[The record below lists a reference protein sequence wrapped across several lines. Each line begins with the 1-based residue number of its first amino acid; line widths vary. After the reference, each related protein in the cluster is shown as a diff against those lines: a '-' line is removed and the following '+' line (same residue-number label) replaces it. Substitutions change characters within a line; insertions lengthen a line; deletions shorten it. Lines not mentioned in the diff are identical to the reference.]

1 MSQHSNKTTAMKRIL
16 QAAPLCLLLLVFLAA
31 PALAQAPMDTVRQ
44 GVEKVIAIL
53 QDPKYKGQKAITG
66 ERLERLRAAF
76 KEYFDF
82 TELTA
87 RAVGRPWLRFTPQ
100 QQQDLTDSFQELLE
114 KTYIGKFEGYNGEK
128 VEYEKEMAQG
138 DLAFVQGQIQSKDG
152 KVLSL
157 NFRLIRKNDRWAIYD
172 VIGEG
177 ISIMEIYRSQFA
189 QELQNGTPDT
199 LIAKVRQR
207 VVDIASGNAP
217 VDEKSVLNDAAKAG
231 AKP

>member
-1 MSQHSNKTTAMKRIL
+1 MKHIMRIV
-16 QAAPLCLLLLVFLAA
+16 PLCLVLLAFYAV
-31 PALAQAPMDTVRQ
+31 PALAETPTDTVRA

-53 QDPKYKGQKAITG
+53 QDPKYKNEKAITG
-66 ERLERLRAAF
+66 DRLERLRAAF

-82 TELTA
+82 GELTA

-100 QQQDLTDSFQELLE
+100 QQKDLTDSFQELLE
-114 KTYIGKFEGYNGEK
+114 KTYIGKFEGYDGEK
-128 VEYEKEMAQG
+128 VEYEKEMSQG
-138 DLAFVQGQIQSKDG
+138 NLAFVQGQIQSKDG

-157 NFRLIRKNDRWAIYD
+157 NFRLIQKNGRWAIYD

-189 QELQNGTPDT
+189 QELQNGTPDS

-207 VVDIASGNAP
+207 VVDIASGKAP
-217 VDEKSVLNDAAKAG
+217 VDEKSVLNDAAKG
-231 AKP
+231 SVKP